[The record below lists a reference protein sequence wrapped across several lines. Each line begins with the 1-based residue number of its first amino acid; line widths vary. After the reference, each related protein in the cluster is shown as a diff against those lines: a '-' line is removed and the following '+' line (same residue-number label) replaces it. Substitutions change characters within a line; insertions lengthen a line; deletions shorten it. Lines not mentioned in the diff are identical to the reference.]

1 MELMQLMKD
10 RWSVRSFTNQPVE
23 EEKLLQILQAGRL
36 APTACNNQPQRVLAV
51 RSREG
56 LERWARCTK
65 CHFNEQLVLI
75 VCYDK
80 KQSWKREYDG
90 ADSGFVDASIVT
102 THMMLEAQSLGIGS
116 TWIMYFIPEAVRC
129 EFDLPENLVP
139 VSVLAMGYAAENAV
153 PSPRHAQRKELP
165 ETVFYEHF

>member
-1 MELMQLMKD
+1 MELMQLMKE

-23 EEKLLQILQAGRL
+23 EEKLLQVLQAGRL
-36 APTACNNQPQRVLAV
+36 APTACNNQPQRVIVV
-51 RSREG
+51 RSKEG
-56 LERWARCTK
+56 LEKWKKCTK

-102 THMMLEAQSLGIGS
+102 THMMLAAQNLGIGS
-116 TWIMYFIPEAVRC
+116 TWIMYFIPEAVRT
-129 EFDLPENLVP
+129 EFALPENVEA
-139 VSVLAMGYAAENAV
+139 VSVLAMGYQAENAA
-153 PSPRHAQRKELP
+153 PSPRHAQRKELS
-165 ETVFYEHF
+165 ETVIDESF